1 MSKPT
6 LQYEE
11 VAAQELV
18 PVPEPTAISAQLSYD
33 DAKPYLS
40 GKPLRRPSR
49 PRVLSQDHTDAAE
62 AIRRRD
68 NDQQIESTLPR
79 FHPAPSMVNS
89 RLVALQE
96 TP

>member
-62 AIRRRD
+62 AIRRLA
-68 NDQQIESTLPR
+68 T
-79 FHPAPSMVNS
+79 
-89 RLVALQE
+89 E
-96 TP
+96 TPVDYFEARKELGLE